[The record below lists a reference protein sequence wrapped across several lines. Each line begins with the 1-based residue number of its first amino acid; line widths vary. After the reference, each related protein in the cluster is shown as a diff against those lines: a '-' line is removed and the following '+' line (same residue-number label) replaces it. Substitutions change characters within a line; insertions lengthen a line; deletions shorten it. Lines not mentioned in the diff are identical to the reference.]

1 MTMGPAQTADIPG
14 RFLPF
19 ILFSVR
25 IVRLDFFRWHSPIG
39 VLPLEVVLRSYPVG
53 VFFLDTFLWTSP
65 IGILSLVL
73 FSFGILLFGFLSLE
87 LSH

>member
-25 IVRLDFFRWHSPIG
+25 IVRLDFFFRWHSPIG
-39 VLPLEVVLRSYPVG
+39 VVPLEVVIRS
-53 VFFLDTFLWTSP
+53 SP

-73 FSFGILLFGFLSLE
+73 FFFGILLFGFLSLE
-87 LSH
+87 LCH